1 MMLPIAS
8 IAKLLI
14 QLATITPVAN
24 DSIDNIRKLID
35 TVRKP
40 GAGTQNQ
47 LDNLKK
53 AIELQL
59 IVNREIND
67 KLNLIGTVLQTVQKS
82 LKILA
87 VTVAGIGLI
96 AVAALVV
103 ALLK

>member
-1 MMLPIAS
+1 MLPIAS

-14 QLATITPVAN
+14 RLATITPVAN

-35 TVRKP
+35 TVRRP
-40 GAGTQNQ
+40 GAGTQNL
-47 LDNLKK
+47 LDDLKK

-59 IVNREIND
+59 IVNREITN

-82 LKILA
+82 LKVLA
-87 VTVAGIGLI
+87 VTAAGIGLI
-96 AVAALVV
+96 AIVALVV

>member
-1 MMLPIAS
+1 MLPIAS

-14 QLATITPVAN
+14 RLATITPVAN

-47 LDNLKK
+47 LDDLKK

-59 IVNREIND
+59 IVNREITN

-87 VTVAGIGLI
+87 MTVAGVGLI

>member
-1 MMLPIAS
+1 MLPIAS

-14 QLATITPVAN
+14 RLATLTPVAN
-24 DSIDNIRKLID
+24 DSIDNLRKLID

-40 GAGTQNQ
+40 GAGAQNQ
-47 LDNLKK
+47 LDELKK

-59 IVNREIND
+59 IVNREITN
-67 KLNLIGTVLQTVQKS
+67 KLTLIGTVLQTLQKS

-87 VTVAGIGLI
+87 VTIAGVGLI
-96 AVAALVV
+96 AVAALVL

>member
-1 MMLPIAS
+1 MLPIAS

-14 QLATITPVAN
+14 RLATLTPVAN
-24 DSIDNIRKLID
+24 DSIDNLRKLID

-40 GAGTQNQ
+40 GAGAQNQ
-47 LDNLKK
+47 LDELKK

-59 IVNREIND
+59 IVNREITN
-67 KLNLIGTVLQTVQKS
+67 KLTLIGTVLQTLQKS

-87 VTVAGIGLI
+87 VTIAGVGLI
-96 AVAALVV
+96 ALAALVL

>member
-1 MMLPIAS
+1 MLPIVS
-8 IAKLLI
+8 IAKLLV